1 MQRVHLS
8 CFDEEGLGSLT
19 EAQLEGYISQLV
31 PELPALQG
39 LTSAISLAEYC
50 RIASRKFMFFHA
62 RRHRCCC
69 SRHCGNVLWSVSSHA
84 ACGAHRSTAAMQRGH
99 QAIRQPMVLASAL
112 LWRACQAS

>member
-1 MQRVHLS
+1 MHWTVQRVHLS

-19 EAQLEGYISQLV
+19 ETQLEGYISQLV

-69 SRHCGNVLWSVSSHA
+69 KQHCCSVVWSNSCQA
-84 ACGAHRSTAAMQRGH
+84 ACGAHESTAAMQRGQ
-99 QAIRQPMVLASAL
+99 QATRQSVVPS
-112 LWRACQAS
+112 